1 MATKLYIS
9 PAQVKKTTILGGNI
23 DVDKFNFCIES
34 VQITII
40 EPLLGT
46 ELYDKI
52 NTDFNANTLVGDY
65 LTIFDEFIFPITK
78 HESTAQYLNIAQYN
92 VTNVGIFKHS
102 PADSEVVGREE
113 VSALAEVYHNNAQMY
128 IQRFNKWIC
137 NNTITEYKT
146 YQDEVNA
153 DKNLTTRAGWYFGKD
168 TKNVGTDPNENY
180 LSNGL

>member
-1 MATKLYIS
+1 MATTLFVT
-9 PAQVKKTTILGGNI
+9 PAQIKQTTNVGGNV
-23 DVDKFNFCIES
+23 DVDNFIFCIES
-34 VQITII
+34 TQITVI

-46 ELYDKI
+46 ELYDVI
-52 NTDFNANTLVGDY
+52 VAGVTADNLAGDY
-65 LTIFDEFIFPITK
+65 LTLFNEFVVPITK
-78 HESTAQYLNIAQYN
+78 YESAAQFINIAQYK
-92 VTNVGIFKHS
+92 VTNGGIFKNS
-102 PADSEVVGREE
+102 PDNAESVDRAE

-153 DKNLTTRAGWYFGKD
+153 DKNLTTRAGWYFGDD